1 VVYCKPPF
9 KGPETVIAYPGRY
22 THRIAVT
29 NHRIIDIEN
38 GKISFFW
45 KDYADGNK
53 TKIVTLDCFE
63 FIRRFLLHVLPDGFV
78 KIRYYGLPGNRNRKE
93 DLALCRI
100 AIGVK

>member
-1 VVYCKPPF
+1 MVYCKPPF